1 MQLDKL
7 PWAAIPALFCLDLPC
22 QDKCLCLGTIV
33 TLVVGQHGPTVMLPW
48 IETCFGIDLLI
59 L

>member
-7 PWAAIPALFCLDLPC
+7 PWAAIPALFCLNLPYC
-22 QDKCLCLGTIV
+22 FCLGRIMTL
-33 TLVVGQHGPTVMLPW
+33 LVVGQHGPNVMLPW
-48 IETCFGIDLLI
+48 IETCFGTDLLI